1 MEKRLSHI
9 LRLTARVD
17 EILIAGEERKGLLK
31 NLCTTFE
38 IIKNC
43 ALRLKKTK
51 CSFFEIKVLYL
62 GYLITEEGISSI
74 GPKLEKIINLPEPKK
89 ESELKTFLG
98 MLNYYHRYLSNL
110 SRIVELLHEFLC
122 KGAEWKRQDRQ
133 KKKKKKKRFSNAKM
147 MIFYSKLLVHYDS
160 SKPLVVSCHA
170 PLNGIGAVISHTMPD
185 ESERPIAY
193 ESRTLSRPERKK
205 GLAVAFMILICH
217 QYLYGHSFTIFTNHK
232 PLLGLIGEN
241 KFVGPLAAAWIQ
253 HWALLLSTTNLNT
266 KMGH

>member
-133 KKKKKKKRFSNAKM
+133 KKKKKKKDKECKNDALFFKT
-147 MIFYSKLLVHYDS
+147 
-160 SKPLVVSCHA
+160 SC
-170 PLNGIGAVISHTMPD
+170 
-185 ESERPIAY
+185 
-193 ESRTLSRPERKK
+193 TL
-205 GLAVAFMILICH
+205 
-217 QYLYGHSFTIFTNHK
+217 
-232 PLLGLIGEN
+232 
-241 KFVGPLAAAWIQ
+241 
-253 HWALLLSTTNLNT
+253 
-266 KMGH
+266 